1 MDLQVDPPLREP
13 LVALLAS
20 VLGVSLL
27 VCLCNPYHVRA
38 FELPPP
44 LSFLQFRAAID
55 DPTLIP
61 TLSLNPFSMDY
72 IGGMGTSAPGLAYAI
87 LIVLGLLS
95 FWLNRAR
102 LPATWALLWLV
113 FAALSFF
120 DVRLIPFFAI
130 IAGPCLARNIQ
141 EWHTGLLAN
150 KLRGPPSRLA
160 APGIWERLLVGCEV
174 LLLVLAW
181 PGWLQPQAH
190 ERRGFELVSEPALES
205 AAKQVLAWRQQGL
218 LSGDQH
224 TFNYNIETAH
234 YLAWLGA
241 STSPANREKGFVNVR
256 MQLFPSE
263 TLRDFSHIRRGLQG
277 ARLQTRTGTTCCG
290 NGRSIVCSFPTANR
304 ATCPHCC
311 FPCCTARNGPFLEW
325 QAALPCWDGA
335 IRWCPRSKTPGR
347 I

>member
-1 MDLQVDPPLREP
+1 M
-13 LVALLAS
+13 
-20 VLGVSLL
+20 SLL

-241 STSPANREKGFVNVR
+241 STSPANREKGFVDVR

-263 TLRDFSHIRRGLQG
+263 TLRDFSHIRRGLRGSTAPNQDWRDLLRKWKIDRVLISDGEQG
-277 ARLQTRTGTTCCG
+277 NLSALLLPLLHGKEWAFLGMAGRT
-290 NGRSIVCSFPTANR
+290 
-304 ATCPHCC
+304 
-311 FPCCTARNGPFLEW
+311 
-325 QAALPCWDGA
+325 ALLGCA